1 MCKIISIINQK
12 GGVGKTTTCI
22 NLAVSLVQMGKKV
35 LAVDLD
41 SQANLTMGMG
51 YANPDEIPIKLADLL
66 QSEINKRTGGGQ
78 QIYNFDTKEQFVLT
92 AHGVDFIPSS
102 LDLAGLEL
110 TLMNTIGRETVL
122 KSFLEQF
129 KADYDFILID
139 CLPSLGIFTVN
150 ALTASDEIIIPVQ
163 AQYFGA
169 KGVEAL
175 MQSVSSVQ
183 TYLNPSLKVLG
194 ILITMLDGRSKFQR
208 EVGEIVNENYAEYT
222 NIFNTAVPLSVE
234 VSKQQS
240 QGLPIVAV
248 KHNRVSEAYNDF
260 AMEVL
265 GYE

>member
-1 MCKIISIINQK
+1 
-12 GGVGKTTTCI
+12 
-22 NLAVSLVQMGKKV
+22 
-35 LAVDLD
+35 
-41 SQANLTMGMG
+41 MG

-66 QSEINKRTGGGQ
+66 HAEIVKRTSGQ
-78 QIYNFDTKEQFVLT
+78 KSEVLDNKANYVLS

-129 KADYDFILID
+129 RADYDFILID

-163 AQYFGA
+163 AQFFGA

-175 MQSVSSVQ
+175 LQSVESVQ
-183 TYLNPSLKVLG
+183 TYLNPKLKVLG
-194 ILITMLDGRSKFQR
+194 ILITMLDGRSVFQK
-208 EVGEIVNENYAEYT
+208 EVRKIVHESFGDYT
-222 NIFNTAVPLSVE
+222 KIFDTAIPLSVE

-240 QGLPIVAV
+240 QGLPIVA
-248 KHNRVSEAYNDF
+248 
-260 AMEVL
+260 
-265 GYE
+265 

>member
-1 MCKIISIINQK
+1 MCKTISVINQK
-12 GGVGKTTTCI
+12 GGVGKTATCV

-51 YANPDEIPIKLADLL
+51 YADPDEIPIKLADLL
-66 QSEINKRTGGGQ
+66 QAEIMKRMNGQKSVAIGNKEDF
-78 QIYNFDTKEQFVLT
+78 ILT

-129 KADYDFILID
+129 KTDYDFILVD
-139 CLPSLGIFTVN
+139 CLPSLGIFTSN

-163 AQYFGA
+163 AQFFGA
-169 KGVEAL
+169 KGVEAIL
-175 MQSVSSVQ
+175 QSVESVQ

-194 ILITMLDGRSKFQR
+194 ILITMLDGRSTFQK
-208 EVGEIVNENYAEYT
+208 EVGKIVQDSFTDYT
-222 NIFNTAVPLSVE
+222 KIFNTTIPLSVE

-240 QGLPIVAV
+240 QGVPIVAI
-248 KHNRVSEAYNDF
+248 KNNRVSAAYNDF
-260 AMEVL
+260 AVEVL
-265 GYE
+265 SYE

>member
-1 MCKIISIINQK
+1 MSKIISIINQK

-22 NLAVSLVQMGKKV
+22 NLAVSLVNLGEKV
-35 LAVDLD
+35 LLIDLD

-51 YANPDEIPIKLADLL
+51 YANPDELPVKLSDLL
-66 QSEINKRTGGGQ
+66 QDEINKRTGEGKQ
-78 QIYNFDTKEQFVLT
+78 VYNIENKELFVLT

-102 LDLAGLEL
+102 LDLASLDL
-110 TLMNTIGRETVL
+110 ILMNTIGRETVL

-129 KADYDFILID
+129 KSDYDYILID

-163 AQYFGA
+163 AQFFGA

-175 MQSVSSVQ
+175 LRSVTSVQ
-183 TYLNPSLKVLG
+183 KYLNPQLKVLG

-208 EVGEIVNENYAEYT
+208 EVGEIVHDSFSEYT
-222 NIFNTAVPLSVE
+222 QIFNTAVPLSVE

-240 QGLPIVAV
+240 QGLPIVAL
-248 KHNRVSEAYNDF
+248 KNNRVSEAYHNF
-260 AMEVL
+260 AQEVL
-265 GYE
+265 SYE